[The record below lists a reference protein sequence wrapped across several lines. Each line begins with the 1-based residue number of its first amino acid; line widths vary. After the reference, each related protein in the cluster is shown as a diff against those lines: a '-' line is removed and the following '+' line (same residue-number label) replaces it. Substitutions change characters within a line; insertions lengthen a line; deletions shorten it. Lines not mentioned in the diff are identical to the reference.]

1 METNNQQ
8 PTKQDVLA
16 APVQCDQ
23 PKKKSF
29 NNIKP
34 TMKTVLS
41 TKNIDTRKQ
50 PLFLG
55 EPLALQRYDQL
66 KYPKLYELAEQMEE
80 YFWRAK
86 EVSLMKDRNDYYE
99 LSDAERFVFD
109 TNLKWQTATDS
120 MLSRSLNTIG
130 RYVTNPE
137 LEACIQVWSF
147 FESNI
152 HSRSYSHILK
162 NVYPDESV
170 FWNSILSDEE
180 VTHRANET
188 KNEYDKFFNTEGD
201 DKQKIFDALLATQI
215 TEGLSFYSSFVC
227 SFFFAARGKMEGN
240 GKIIKLIARDENL
253 HVAVSKN
260 VLDYLRDNEDEGFQS
275 IVKANEQKVYDAY
288 TMAVNQEKQWADYLF
303 SRGNLLGLN
312 ADILKG
318 YVEWLANNRLASL
331 GYKKIFETKKNPL
344 GTWYDQFMNSD
355 KVQVAPQETE
365 ISSYKIGARDTQVD
379 MSQFEGIEL

>member
-1 METNNQQ
+1 MR
-8 PTKQDVLA
+8 
-16 APVQCDQ
+16 
-23 PKKKSF
+23 
-29 NNIKP
+29 
-34 TMKTVLS
+34 TVFS
-41 TKNIDTRKQ
+41 TKNTDTRKQ

-86 EVSLMKDRNDYYE
+86 EVSLMKDRNDYLE

-130 RYVTNPE
+130 QYVSNPE

-170 FWNSILSDEE
+170 FWDSILSDEE
-180 VTHRANET
+180 VTRRANET
-188 KNEYDKFFNTEGD
+188 KNEYDKFFKSFGNVR
-201 DKQKIFDALLATQI
+201 QMIFDALLATQI
-215 TEGLSFYSSFVC
+215 TEGLSFYTSFVC

-260 VLDYLRDNEDEGFQS
+260 VLDYLRDNADEGFQDVIS
-275 IVKANEQKVYDAY
+275 TNEERVYDAY
-288 TMAVNQEKQWADYLF
+288 TMAVSHEKRWADYLF
-303 SRGNLLGLN
+303 SKGSLLGLN

-331 GYKKIFETKKNPL
+331 GYKKIFDVKKNPL

-365 ISSYKIGARDTQVD
+365 ISSYKIGARDTQID
-379 MSQFEGIEL
+379 HTHFNDIEL

>member
-1 METNNQQ
+1 MN
-8 PTKQDVLA
+8 
-16 APVQCDQ
+16 
-23 PKKKSF
+23 
-29 NNIKP
+29 
-34 TMKTVLS
+34 TVLN
-41 TKNIDTRKQ
+41 TENIDTRKQ

-55 EPLALQRYDQL
+55 KPLALQRYDQL

-86 EVSLMKDRNDYYE
+86 EISLMKDRNDYLDLTE
-99 LSDAERFVFD
+99 SERFVFD

-120 MLSRSLNTIG
+120 MLSRSLNTIAQ
-130 RYVTNPE
+130 YVSNPE

-170 FWNSILSDEE
+170 FWDSILSDQE
-180 VTHRANET
+180 VTRRAKEI
-188 KNEYDKFFNTEGD
+188 KNDYDIFFENEGD
-201 DKQKIFDALLATQI
+201 IKDKIFNALLSTQI

-253 HVAVSKN
+253 HVAVSNN
-260 VLDYLRDNEDEGFQS
+260 VLHYLRDNEDEGFKET
-275 IVKANEQKVYDAY
+275 VKKNEQKVYEAY
-288 TMAVNQEKQWADYLF
+288 QMAVKHEKRWADYLF
-303 SRGNLLGLN
+303 SKGSLLGLN
-312 ADILKG
+312 ADILKQ

-331 GYKKIFETKKNPL
+331 GYKRIFEIKKNPL

-365 ISSYKIGARDTQVD
+365 ISSYKIGARNTQINHSEFSD
-379 MSQFEGIEL
+379 IDL

>member
-1 METNNQQ
+1 
-8 PTKQDVLA
+8 
-16 APVQCDQ
+16 
-23 PKKKSF
+23 
-29 NNIKP
+29 
-34 TMKTVLS
+34 MKTVLS
-41 TKNIDTRKQ
+41 TKNIDTRLQ

-86 EVSLMKDRNDYYE
+86 EVSLMKDRNDYLE
-99 LSDAERFVFD
+99 LSEAERFVFD

-120 MLSRSLNTIG
+120 MLSRSLNTLAQ
-130 RYVTNPE
+130 YVSNPE
-137 LEACIQVWSF
+137 LEACFQVWSF

-170 FWNSILSDEE
+170 FWDSILADEE
-180 VTHRANET
+180 VTRRANET
-188 KNEYDKFFNTEGD
+188 KNEYDKFFNIEGD
-201 DKQKIFDALLATQI
+201 VKQKIFDALLATQI

-260 VLDYLRDNEDEGFQS
+260 VMDYLRDNEDEGFQE
-275 IVKANEQKVYDAY
+275 IVKVNEQRIYDAY
-288 TMAVNQEKQWADYLF
+288 TMAVNHEKRWADYLF
-303 SRGNLLGLN
+303 SRGSLLGLN
-312 ADILKG
+312 SDILKG

-379 MSQFEGIEL
+379 MTQFEGIEL

>member
-1 METNNQQ
+1 MIT
-8 PTKQDVLA
+8 V
-16 APVQCDQ
+16 
-23 PKKKSF
+23 F
-29 NNIKP
+29 N
-34 TMKTVLS
+34 TQ
-41 TKNIDTRKQ
+41 NIDTRTQ

-86 EVSLMKDRNDYYE
+86 EVSLMKDRNDYLE
-99 LSDAERFVFD
+99 LSDSERFVFD

-120 MLSRSLNTIG
+120 MLSRSLLTLG

-137 LEACIQVWSF
+137 LEACINVWSF

-170 FWNSILSDEE
+170 FWNSILEDKE
-180 VTHRANET
+180 VVRRALEI
-188 KNEYDKFFNTEGD
+188 KNDYDTFFNTE
-201 DKQKIFDALLATQI
+201 KNIKEKIYNSLISTQI

-227 SFFFAARGKMEGN
+227 SFFFAAQGKMEGN

-253 HVAVSKN
+253 HVAISKN
-260 VLDYLRDNEDEGFQS
+260 VLDYLRDNEDEGFQD
-275 IVKANEQKVYDAY
+275 IIKANEQKVYDAY
-288 TMAVNQEKQWADYLF
+288 GMAVEHEKRWIDYLF
-303 SRGNLLGLN
+303 SHGSLLGLN
-312 ADILKG
+312 NEILKN
-318 YVEWLANNRLASL
+318 YIEWLANNRLSSL
-331 GYKKIFETKKNPL
+331 GYKKIFDIRKNPL

-379 MSQFEGIEL
+379 YNTFSGIEL